1 MLSRLRPSAKVCR
14 VLLSVVCVMHL
25 FLGLACHVHTTLARA
40 SAESNVAMFVI
51 SHRHVTCAASA
62 DSRWSMFSFPTVM
75 LISGSASSQLMRP
88 LYGSMLLCQ
97 VVGKNAHKLLIV
109 RGMASAEMVSPF
121 SRSALDL
128 FFCDLHPG
136 NRFRI

>member
-1 MLSRLRPSAKVCR
+1 
-14 VLLSVVCVMHL
+14 
-25 FLGLACHVHTTLARA
+25 
-40 SAESNVAMFVI
+40 
-51 SHRHVTCAASA
+51 
-62 DSRWSMFSFPTVM
+62 
-75 LISGSASSQLMRP
+75 
-88 LYGSMLLCQ
+88 MLLCQ

>member
-1 MLSRLRPSAKVCR
+1 
-14 VLLSVVCVMHL
+14 
-25 FLGLACHVHTTLARA
+25 
-40 SAESNVAMFVI
+40 
-51 SHRHVTCAASA
+51 
-62 DSRWSMFSFPTVM
+62 MFSFPTVM